1 VSGLISVE
9 FNYKSSLKMAAQ
21 YMNGTVI
28 EQQAVI
34 RFVWSGVKCLKFIGE
49 Y

>member
-1 VSGLISVE
+1 MSGLISAE
-9 FNYKSSLKMAAQ
+9 FIYKSSLIMAAQ
-21 YMNGTVI
+21 YMNGTII

-34 RFVWSGVKCLKFIGE
+34 HFVWSRVKCLKFIGE